1 MDGIILNYDPK
12 SATGII
18 KTKDGKLFPF
28 KKADWQE
35 RRMPQPDD
43 RVDFEAEAG
52 AATYIC
58 YVQEKDGAVSAK
70 TNAKAGVSI
79 DIGLIA
85 GSYAIA
91 FFMTAIV
98 DSLFNIIGLDANDMI
113 GLFVVLDLL
122 TVAAWIW
129 GTNYRIMRII
139 ATVCAVAV
147 TTLAVLILVRH
158 GLAGGA

>member
-1 MDGIILNYDPK
+1 M
-12 SATGII
+12 
-18 KTKDGKLFPF
+18 FPF

-35 RRMPQPDD
+35 RRMPRPND
-43 RVDFEAEAG
+43 RVDFEAPAG
-52 AATYIC
+52 SATYIC
-58 YVQEKDGAVSAK
+58 YVQEKDDAVSAK

-91 FFMTAIV
+91 FFMTALV